1 MLKIRKL
8 ENNVLRLAWRKGK
21 ICLRYFKIC
30 ALYFEIGL
38 TYFFASQN
46 GLKTCLKKTDKFR
59 HELFKVE
66 CESGNLKI

>member
-8 ENNVLRLAWRKGK
+8 ENNVLRLAWRKEK

-30 ALYFEIGL
+30 ALYFEIGR

-46 GLKTCLKKTDKFR
+46 GLKTCLKMTDKFR
-59 HELFKVE
+59 RKLFKVE
-66 CESGNLKI
+66 CENGNLKI

>member
-8 ENNVLRLAWRKGK
+8 ENNVLRPAWRKEK

-30 ALYFEIGL
+30 ALYFEIGR

-46 GLKTCLKKTDKFR
+46 GLKTCLKMTDKFR
-59 HELFKVE
+59 RKLFKVE
-66 CESGNLKI
+66 CENGNLKI

>member
-21 ICLRYFKIC
+21 ICLRYFKTC

-66 CESGNLKI
+66 CENGNLKI